1 MKTSKIPPARVTYL
15 VDMDI
20 ENHAVN
26 LRVSHSLADGTTKEF
41 IQTYNLDILPLDTVM
56 SQICQL
62 LLPRKN

>member
-1 MKTSKIPPARVTYL
+1 MKTPKIPPTRVTYI

-20 ENHAVN
+20 ENHCVN
-26 LRVSHSLADGTTKEF
+26 LRVSHDLSDGTKKEF
-41 IQTYNLDILPLDTVM
+41 SQIYNLDILPLDTVM

>member
-1 MKTSKIPPARVTYL
+1 MKAPKISASRVTYL

-26 LRVSHSLADGTTKEF
+26 LRVSHNLSDGTEKEF
-41 IQTYNLDILPLDTVM
+41 VQSYNLDILPLDSVM

>member
-1 MKTSKIPPARVTYL
+1 MKTPKIPATRVTYL

-26 LRVSHSLADGTTKEF
+26 LRVSHILSDGTNKEYN
-41 IQTYNLDILPLDTVM
+41 QSYNLDILPLESVM
-56 SQICQL
+56 SQICQF